1 MFIESKENNLF
12 KNTKKLKER
21 KNRNKSNK
29 YIIEGF
35 RLVEEAFKAKVN
47 IDYLIVTK
55 DGTEKVDQFLVNYI
69 TEDMKIYE
77 ISDNL
82 FKELISTETSSRNTC
97 SYKYEYSTFRD

>member
-21 KNRNKSNK
+21 KNRNKSSK

-35 RLVEEAFKAKVN
+35 RLVQEAFKANVN

-55 DGTEKVDQFLVNYI
+55 DGTEKD
-69 TEDMKIYE
+69 
-77 ISDNL
+77 
-82 FKELISTETSSRNTC
+82 
-97 SYKYEYSTFRD
+97 